1 MAKSKTKEKENEAI
15 KSHSSNRAP
24 DEVMHFNASDTE
36 RPNQIEI
43 TVTEKIYK
51 CDDCELSTNWKQSM
65 DRHKLTH
72 SGEKPFK
79 CDICNYATTTSSA
92 LKRHKLTHS
101 REKPFKCDIFSYATN
116 QKGHLNTH
124 KKRRH
129 NKDKMSL
136 GYTSNSSDLAENDDK
151 EEGEDLI

>member
-24 DEVMHFNASDTE
+24 DEAMHFNASDTE

-79 CDICNYATTTSSA
+79 CDICNYATTQSSN
-92 LKRHKLTHS
+92 LKTHKLTHS
-101 REKPFKCDIFSYATN
+101 GEKPFKCDICNYATTSSRGL
-116 QKGHLNTH
+116 KSH
-124 KKRRH
+124 KTRNH
-129 NKDKMSL
+129 IEDKL
-136 GYTSNSSDLAENDDK
+136 PLAPASNNPDLTESDYE
-151 EEGEDLI
+151 EEGFII